1 MLKKYIT
8 KSGDT
13 FDSISFF
20 MYGNEK
26 YSSEIMKAN
35 PDLIKTIVFDAEI
48 EVKIPE
54 IDLEAE
60 STLPPWKV
68 Q

>member
-1 MLKKYIT
+1 MLNKYIT
-8 KSGDT
+8 KAGDT
-13 FDSISFF
+13 FDSIAFSV
-20 MYGNEK
+20 YGKEK
-26 YSSEIMKAN
+26 YASEIMKAN
-35 PDLIKTIVFDAEI
+35 PDLIKTIIFDAEI

-68 Q
+68 